1 MLTKICLI
9 SSVLFL
15 VSCKQAPLSIPQCGL
30 IKPESNPWYWY
41 CQMTDDPK
49 KEFTLSI
56 DEPMVAT
63 TIEGY
68 QEGKRYLKEQQ
79 DKLAT
84 CGN

>member
-1 MLTKICLI
+1 
-9 SSVLFL
+9 
-15 VSCKQAPLSIPQCGL
+15 
-30 IKPESNPWYWY
+30 
-41 CQMTDDPK
+41 MTDDPK